1 MKNLVRNSALLM
13 LVAALGLVFSC
24 KKDDDKAKVIAGFT
38 FEVDANDYRTVKF
51 TNTSQ
56 DYVELSWNFGDGSAL
71 STEESPSHQF
81 AGAGTY
87 TVSLTATD
95 KNGKD
100 QDIAT
105 QTVTLVDPDQQLTA
119 LAGNGSKTWKLLRV
133 PDADSWPLLVGPI
146 TNGQTTDIWWA
157 QGRDNDEIARRPC
170 IMNDEWTFTRD
181 GGMNYNSNGDFFAEG
196 GVFEP
201 SGMCYPSTATH
212 LTGPGGSDLTA
223 FGDGNHSYTLDATT
237 LTLEGLGAW
246 IGLPKIGTDT
256 EVNTP
261 QQSVTLDILEL
272 NDAGPVDY
280 LVLESKWKFANNTT
294 GVDDAYWRI
303 TLVSYDD
310 PSQEPPIPGPKP
322 VAGFTTAFDGLEV
335 TFTNTSQD
343 ATSYAWDFGDGGTST
358 DANPV
363 HTYAVAG
370 IYTVSLTATNANGTA
385 TTTQDV
391 TVTSGSMTADLL
403 VGGAWRVR
411 NAANSVFVGPA
422 LGSAEWW
429 QVPETGLN
437 GSATGPDDWS
447 CMTDDDFIFTAGGSG
462 PGAGTMEYK
471 TNGSARNDG
480 YFGTPQGCWT
490 DAEIA
495 ASPGAAFGSAT
506 HTYEFIPASASPS
519 GRPIIKLT
527 NGPTG
532 AAFIGFYKGYYGGE
546 NTPPNPI
553 TNPWPLPNG
562 GLSTNQYEVMSYL
575 LVGGQEVMTVSV
587 DLNGDADGGAAWT
600 MVMVR

>member
-13 LVAALGLVFSC
+13 LMAALGFFFSC
-24 KKDDDKAKVIAGFT
+24 KDDDKAKVIAGFDY
-38 FEVDANDYRTVKF
+38 EIDANDYRTVHF
-51 TNTSQ
+51 TNKSQ
-56 DYVELSWNFGDGSAL
+56 EFVELSWNFGDGSSL
-71 STEESPSHQF
+71 STEANPVHQF

-105 QTVTLVDPDQQLTA
+105 QTVTLVDPDQQLTT
-119 LAGNGSKTWKLLRV
+119 LAGNDSKTWKLLRV
-133 PDADSWPLLVGPI
+133 VDADSWPLEVGPI
-146 TNGQTTDIWWA
+146 DRSTVWWA
-157 QGRDNDEIARRPC
+157 QGKDNDEIARRPC

-181 GGMNYNSNGDFFAEG
+181 GGMTYNSNGDFWAEG

-201 SGMCYPSTATH
+201 SGSCFPSDAAH
-212 LTGPGGSDLTA
+212 LTGAGGADLSA
-223 FGDGNHSYTLDATT
+223 FGDGSHSYTLDATT
-237 LTLEGLGAW
+237 LTVEGLGAW

-261 QQSVTLDILEL
+261 QQSVKLDIIEL
-272 NDAGPVDY
+272 TDGDVDY
-280 LVLESKWKFANNTT
+280 MVLESKWKFGNNTS
-294 GVDDAYWRI
+294 GQDDAYWRI
-303 TLVSYDD
+303 TLVHYDD

-322 VAGFTTAFDGLEV
+322 VAGFTTAFNGLEV

-343 ATSYAWDFGDGGTST
+343 ATSYAWDFGDGGSAT

-363 HTYAVAG
+363 HTYAVSG
-370 IYTVSLTATNANGTA
+370 IYTVSLTATNANGTSTA
-385 TTTQDV
+385 SQELTI
-391 TVTSGSMTADLL
+391 TSGSMSADQL
-403 VGGAWRVR
+403 VGGAWKVR
-411 NAANSVFVGPA
+411 NAANSVVVGPA
-422 LGSAEWW
+422 LGDGSWW
-429 QVPETGLN
+429 QVPAAGLDGSTTG
-437 GSATGPDDWS
+437 ADDWS
-447 CMTDDDFIFTAGGSG
+447 CMTDDEFIFTAGGTG
-462 PGAGTMEYK
+462 PEAGNMQYK
-471 TNGSARNDG
+471 TNGTARNDG
-480 YFGTPQGCWT
+480 YMGSPNGCWT

-532 AAFIGFYKGYYGGE
+532 AAFIGFYKGFYGGE
-546 NTPPNPI
+546 NDNNVDPPNDG
-553 TNPWPLPNG
+553 N
-562 GLSTNQYEVMSYL
+562 STNQYEVMSYL
-575 LVGGQEVMTVSV
+575 IVGGQEVMTVSV
-587 DLNGDADGGAAWT
+587 DLNGATDGGAAWT

>member
-1 MKNLVRNSALLM
+1 MKNLFRNSALLLLM
-13 LVAALGLVFSC
+13 AAVGFIFSC
-24 KKDDDKAKVIAGFT
+24 KKDDDKPKVIAGFT
-38 FEVDANDYRTVKF
+38 YEIDANDYRTVKF
-51 TNTSQ
+51 TNTSK
-56 DYVELSWNFGDGSAL
+56 DYVELSWNFGDGSTL
-71 STEESPSHQF
+71 STEDNPSHTF

-100 QDIAT
+100 QDIST
-105 QTVTLVDPDQQLTA
+105 QTVTLVDPDLQLTA
-119 LAGNGSKTWKLLRV
+119 LAGNGSKTWKLLRAV
-133 PDADSWPLLVGPI
+133 DADSWPLEVGPI
-146 TNGQTTDIWWA
+146 DRSTVWWA
-157 QGRDNDEIARRPC
+157 MGKDNDEIARRPC
-170 IMNDEWTFTRD
+170 IANDEWTFTRD
-181 GGMNYNSNGDFFAEG
+181 GGMAYNSNGDFFAEG

-201 SGMCYPSTATH
+201 SGMCYPTDPAH
-212 LTGPGGSDLTA
+212 LTGPNGSDLTA

-261 QQSVTLDILEL
+261 QQSVTLDIIEL
-272 NDAGPVDY
+272 TDGTVDY
-280 LVLESKWKFANNTT
+280 LVLESKWKFGNNTS
-294 GVDDAYWRI
+294 GQDDAYWKI
-303 TLVSYDD
+303 TLVHYDD
-310 PSQEPPIPGPKP
+310 PSQEPGIPDPKP
-322 VAGFTTAFDGLEV
+322 VAGFSTAFDGLEV
-335 TFTNTSQD
+335 TFTNTSSD

-370 IYTVSLTATNANGTA
+370 IYTVSLTATNAVGTS
-385 TTTQDV
+385 TSTQDV
-391 TVTSGSMTADLL
+391 TVSAGAMTADLL

-429 QVPETGLN
+429 QVPEAGLN
-437 GSATGPDDWS
+437 GGATGGDDWS
-447 CMTDDDFIFTAGGSG
+447 CMPDDDFIFTAGGGG

-480 YFGTPQGCWT
+480 YMGSPNGCWT
-490 DAEIA
+490 DAMIA
-495 ASPGAAFGSAT
+495 ASPGAAFSSAT
-506 HTYEFIPASASPS
+506 HTYEFIPATASPS

-527 NGPTG
+527 NGG
-532 AAFIGFYKGYYGGE
+532 GKAAFIGFYKGYYGGE
-546 NTPPNPI
+546 NTDGANP
-553 TNPWPLPNG
+553 PNG
-562 GLSTNQYEVMSYL
+562 GNATNQYEVMSYL

-587 DLNGDADGGAAWT
+587 DLNGAADGGAAWT